1 MQKVLIDY
9 LKDYLPIL
17 NQTSGGT
24 TVEIT
29 GENVF
34 QKGNKKVVALLE
46 SLLDKLILE
55 GSEFRHKENLE
66 SFLDGINAGKKG
78 IIFAEHYSNLDYTA
92 ILGLMKKT
100 GEKGRALAEKCV
112 AIAGMKLSQDN
123 KYVAAFAS
131 AYDRIFIY
139 PSRTLESVQDPEKRE
154 AEKKRSRSINIASMR
169 AFEKAK
175 SEGRAVL
182 VFPSGTRYRPGYPE
196 TKKGLKE
203 IDAYVKSSDIM
214 LLVSI
219 NGNCLAISESGNMME
234 DIVQN
239 DKLILDAS
247 PVINCAE
254 FRDDI
259 KKACGDAEK
268 ADKKQAVVDR
278 IMAILEEMHDE
289 NEKGRL

>member
-1 MQKVLIDY
+1 MKKILIDY
-9 LKDYLPIL
+9 LKDYLPVL
-17 NQTSGGT
+17 DRHSGGS

-34 QKGNKKVVALLE
+34 QKGNEAVITLLE
-46 SLLDKLILE
+46 SLLDQLLLDN
-55 GSEFRHKENLE
+55 SEFRHREHLE
-66 SFLDGINAGKKG
+66 QFLDGINEGKKG
-78 IIFAEHYSNLDYTA
+78 IIFAEHYTNLDYTA
-92 ILGLMKKT
+92 LLRLMKKT
-100 GEKGRALAEKCV
+100 GEKGKALAEKCV

-154 AEKKRSRSINIASMR
+154 EEKKRSRSINIASMR

-175 SEGRAVL
+175 SEGRAIV
-182 VFPSGTRYRPGYPE
+182 VFPSGTRYRPGHPE

-203 IDAYVKSSDIM
+203 IDSYIKTSDIM

-234 DIVQN
+234 DIVQK
-239 DKLILDAS
+239 DRLILDAS
-247 PVINCAE
+247 PVINCAD
-254 FRDDI
+254 FRDEVKRTCVNAD
-259 KKACGDAEK
+259 K

-278 IMAILEEMHDE
+278 IMGILEEMHDK